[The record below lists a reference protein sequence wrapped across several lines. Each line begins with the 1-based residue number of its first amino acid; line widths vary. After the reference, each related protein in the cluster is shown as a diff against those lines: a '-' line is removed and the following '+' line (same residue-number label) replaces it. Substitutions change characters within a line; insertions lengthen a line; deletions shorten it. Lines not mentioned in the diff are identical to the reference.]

1 MAFGVLFKALGD
13 RGFAEFLKITT
24 SNTFFYFHSLTMQQR
39 SEEFTSM
46 MEPVYSKYRPALDLV
61 AFLNSKM
68 SRFRSNKFDLFKQ
81 SVIVT
86 ALTLD
91 ELEDKV

>member
-1 MAFGVLFKALGD
+1 
-13 RGFAEFLKITT
+13 
-24 SNTFFYFHSLTMQQR
+24 
-39 SEEFTSM
+39 M

-68 SRFRSNKFDLFKQ
+68 SRFRANKFDLFKQ

-86 ALTLD
+86 ALTMD